1 MSVLVIGSVALDTI
15 KTPFDKAEEILGGAA
30 SYFSFAARHFGEVAM
45 VAVVGEDF
53 PAAHVKLFE
62 KNGIDTTG
70 LETVPGRTFRWVGEY
85 GQDFNTRKTLDTQ
98 LNVFA
103 DFDPKLTP
111 EHRASKSVFL
121 ANIHPELQLC
131 VLEQVQNPELVALD
145 TMNYWIEG
153 SRDALLEVL
162 RRVDAVVMNDE
173 ETRLLTGESNLLQA
187 SRAVLA
193 LGPSLVVVKKGEHGA
208 LVVSEDFIF
217 SAPAY
222 PVESV
227 YDPTGAGDTFAGGFL
242 GYLAACED
250 HRKESEIRCA
260 TAYGIV
266 VASFAV
272 ESFSLTRLAE
282 VTREDIESR
291 FVYLRNMS
299 RF

>member
-1 MSVLVIGSVALDTI
+1 VVGSVALDTI
-15 KTPFDKAEEILGGAA
+15 KTPFDEAEEILGGAA
-30 SYFSFAARHFGEVAM
+30 SYFSVAARHFGEVAM

-53 PAAHVKLFE
+53 SEDHVRLFE
-62 KNGIDTTG
+62 ENGIDTTG
-70 LETVPGRTFRWVGEY
+70 LETAPGRTFRWVGEY
-85 GQDFNTRKTLDTQ
+85 GQNFNTRGTLDTQ

-103 DFDPKLTP
+103 GFDPKLTP

-121 ANIHPELQLC
+121 ANIHPELQLS
-131 VLEQVQNPELVALD
+131 VLEQVQNPELVVLD
-145 TMNYWIEG
+145 TMNYWIDG
-153 SRDALLEVL
+153 SRDALLKVL
-162 RRVDAVVMNDE
+162 RRVDAVLMNDE

-187 SRAVLA
+187 SRGVLA

-208 LVVSEDFIF
+208 LVVSEDSIF

-227 YDPTGAGDTFAGGFL
+227 RDPTGAGDTFAGGFL

-260 TAYGIV
+260 AVYGIV

-272 ESFSLTRLAE
+272 ESFGLTRLAE
-282 VTREDIESR
+282 ATREDIESR
-291 FVYLRNMS
+291 FIYLRNMS